1 MPARAKERMVKDM
14 KKVTR
19 KLALLLCLVML
30 AATLAA
36 CGSDSGNTGSSDSGK
51 TDAVTGTWKQTD
63 EVNGDWTWTFSD
75 GSKAKLV
82 GNTTGFE
89 SDGTYTLDEANKKL
103 KVKMDKW
110 DAEKEY
116 DYTLNGTTLDLNEK
130 YSSYHLTKQ

>member
-1 MPARAKERMVKDM
+1 MHTERMVKGM

-30 AATLAA
+30 ATALVA
-36 CGSDSGNTGSSDSGK
+36 CGGSDGGSSDSGK

-103 KVKMDKW
+103 KVKLDKW

-116 DYTLNGTTLDLNEK
+116 DYTLNGTTLDLTEK

>member
-1 MPARAKERMVKDM
+1 M

-30 AATLAA
+30 AATMVA
-36 CGSDSGNTGSSDSGK
+36 CGSSSGSTGSSDGGNSGK

-103 KVKMDKW
+103 KVKLEKW

-130 YSSYHLTKQ
+130 YSSYHRTKQ

>member
-1 MPARAKERMVKDM
+1 MHAERMVKGM

-30 AATLAA
+30 ATALVA
-36 CGSDSGNTGSSDSGK
+36 CGGSSDSGK

-63 EVNGDWTWTFSD
+63 EVNGDWTWTFSG

-103 KVKMDKW
+103 KVKLEKW

>member
-1 MPARAKERMVKDM
+1 MHAERMVKGM

-30 AATLAA
+30 ATALVA
-36 CGSDSGNTGSSDSGK
+36 CGGSSDSGK

-63 EVNGDWTWTFSD
+63 DVNGDWTWTFSG

-89 SDGTYTLDEANKKL
+89 SEGTYTLDEANKKL
-103 KVKMDKW
+103 KIKLEKW

>member
-1 MPARAKERMVKDM
+1 MHTGMHAERIVKGM

-19 KLALLLCLVML
+19 KLALLLCFVML
-30 AATLAA
+30 ATALVA
-36 CGSDSGNTGSSDSGK
+36 CGGSSDGGSSDSGK

-63 EVNGDWTWTFSD
+63 EVNGDWTWTFSG

-103 KVKMDKW
+103 KIKLEKW

>member
-1 MPARAKERMVKDM
+1 M

-30 AATLAA
+30 ATALVA
-36 CGSDSGNTGSSDSGK
+36 CGGSSDGGSSDSGK

-63 EVNGDWTWTFSD
+63 EVNGDWTWTFSG

-89 SDGTYTLDEANKKL
+89 SEGTYTLDEANKKL
-103 KVKMDKW
+103 
-110 DAEKEY
+110 
-116 DYTLNGTTLDLNEK
+116 
-130 YSSYHLTKQ
+130 

>member
-1 MPARAKERMVKDM
+1 M

-19 KLALLLCLVML
+19 KLALLLCFVML
-30 AATLAA
+30 ATALVA
-36 CGSDSGNTGSSDSGK
+36 CGGSSDGGSSDSGK

-63 EVNGDWTWTFSD
+63 EVNGDWTWTFSG

-89 SDGTYTLDEANKKL
+89 SEGTYTLDEANKKL
-103 KVKMDKW
+103 KIKLEKW